1 MIGALFDS
9 ATAER
14 YDLVN
19 KVCAPAELDK
29 EVQALTEVM
38 LAKNPIALRRTKF
51 ALNKSADMTVH
62 QALALERP
70 IQPFPS
76 REEGI
81 TDFQTKEG
89 RTKRRALSK
98 DFWQN

>member
-1 MIGALFDS
+1 MVTLSVDQV
-9 ATAER
+9 
-14 YDLVN
+14 L
-19 KVCAPAELDK
+19 
-29 EVQALTEVM
+29 
-38 LAKNPIALRRTKF
+38 
-51 ALNKSADMTVH
+51 DMTVH